1 MCAASR
7 EPLPDLEK
15 QETPMKT
22 VLLIVTAMFTLTAC
36 NTMQGLGQDV
46 QKVGQKIEDKAE
58 KKK

>member
-1 MCAASR
+1 MCAASP
-7 EPLPDLEK
+7 EPLQISKE
-15 QETPMKT
+15 ETPMKT
-22 VLLIVTAMFTLTAC
+22 VLMIVAAMFLLTAC